1 MNRFVRAASA
11 AAVLGFGALGCT
23 HSRGAGDCPTA
34 GGGAAG
40 KTCGDR
46 YRDLVDPSWPE
57 RYNSVARQEV
67 VAPFATQVN
76 NGHVLNQTL
85 YNWHFETGTDA
96 LNPAGVQ
103 KLASLA
109 KTRPGLDP
117 RLYIQTAR
125 DLPMTAESLPHLAA
139 HRTELDARRAVMV
152 QKFMAAQP
160 GAPAVEVSI
169 HDPVVP
175 GIEAQFGGAAYRGMV
190 NGYRGGLTGAAGVST
205 LGTAA
210 APLTTVNVTT
220 PSATPGSGGSSS
232 GGSSGGSTGGGNN

>member
-11 AAVLGFGALGCT
+11 AAVLGFGALGC
-23 HSRGAGDCPTA
+23 HSSG
-34 GGGAAG
+34 G

-46 YRDLVDPSWPE
+46 YRDYVDPSWPE

-76 NGHVLNQTL
+76 NGHVLNQTI
-85 YNWHFETGTDA
+85 YNWYFEPGTDK
-96 LNPAGVQ
+96 LNDAGIQ
-103 KLASLA
+103 KLDSLA
-109 KTRPGLDP
+109 RTRPGLDP
-117 RLYIQTAR
+117 RVYLQTAR
-125 DLPMTAESLPHLAA
+125 DLPATPDTIARLSAD
-139 HRTELDARRAVMV
+139 RTELDARRAAMV
-152 QKFMAAQP
+152 QKYMASQP

-175 GIEAQFGGAAYRGMV
+175 SIEAPFGGAAYRGMV

-210 APLTTVNVTT
+210 APLATVNVTNPGAGGNAT
-220 PSATPGSGGSSS
+220 TPGAASGGSA
-232 GGSSGGSTGGGNN
+232 GGSGN